1 MELKCN
7 PDNLF
12 PKTYNYDASFEN
24 EESTDATR
32 KSDKESLDI

>member
-1 MELKCN
+1 MEPKYD
-7 PDNLF
+7 PDNSLL
-12 PKTYNYDASFEN
+12 KIYNYDASFEN